1 MSWKIKSLIAGFAF
15 TASFGTAFADGE
27 LNIYNWGNYT
37 SPDLI
42 KKFEAKYNVKVT
54 LTDYDSNDTALAK
67 IRAGGHGFDIV
78 VPSANFVPIW
88 VKEGLLL
95 ESRPDQMENFKN
107 MDERWVKVNW
117 DMGRHYTVPW
127 QWGITGPVVDTAI
140 YKGDINTS
148 AIWLDPPPELVGK
161 IDVVPEMNDVLYA
174 AIRYEGG
181 TWCTGD
187 KGVLKKVLDQLKA
200 AKPKWLAMDYGIEK
214 FDTGDYKAALYYNG
228 AAYRARLIT
237 PTVRFG
243 FPKEGY
249 SIFMDNV
256 AVLKDAKNVENAK
269 LFQNFIMDPE
279 NAALISNFA
288 TYANGIKGSEKFMKD
303 GLKDAPELNVPA
315 ELQAAGGWQDVCPT
329 DVNDVYTKIWKELL
343 K

>member
-1 MSWKIKSLIAGFAF
+1 MTWKLKTLIAALALCSGVGA
-15 TASFGTAFADGE
+15 TQADGE
-27 LNIYNWGNYT
+27 LHIYNWGNYT

-42 KKFEAKYNVKVT
+42 KKFEKTYNVKVT

-78 VPSANFVPIW
+78 VPSANFIPIW

-107 MDERWVKVNW
+107 MDPRWVDVPW
-117 DMGRHYTVPW
+117 DPGRHYSVPW
-127 QWGITGPVVDTAI
+127 QWGTSGPVVDTAI

-148 AIWLDPPPELVGK
+148 AIWLDPPAELVGK
-161 IDVVPEMNDVLYA
+161 IDVVPEMNDVMYA
-174 AIRYEGG
+174 TVKYVGG
-181 TWCTGD
+181 KWCTDD
-187 KGVLKKVLDQLKA
+187 KAVLKKVRDTLKA

-214 FDTGDYKAALYYNG
+214 FDTHDYAAAYYYNG
-228 AAYRARLIT
+228 AAFRAREVT

-243 FPKEGY
+243 FPKEGFAL
-249 SIFMDNV
+249 FMDSV
-256 AVLKDAKNVENAK
+256 AVLKDAKNPENAK

-288 TYANGIKGSEKFMKD
+288 TYANGIKGSEKYMRA
-303 GLKDAPELNVPA
+303 GLKDAPELNIPA
-315 ELQAAGGWQDVCPT
+315 EFAGKAEWQETCSPEI
-329 DVNDVYTKIWKELL
+329 NDLYTKIWKDLL